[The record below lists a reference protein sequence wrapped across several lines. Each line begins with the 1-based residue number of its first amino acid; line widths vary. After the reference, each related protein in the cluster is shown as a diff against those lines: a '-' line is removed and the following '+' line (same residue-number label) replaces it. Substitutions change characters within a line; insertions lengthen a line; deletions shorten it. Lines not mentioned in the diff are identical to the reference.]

1 MSGDLDI
8 ARMEGDMM
16 AAREAA
22 VGVAGVP
29 MLGLRAVR
37 PGAGGRAWLVALE
50 GPAFLCLDDALDP
63 EPSLTR
69 FRDVAQAGL
78 AAELVDDAV
87 DAAAL
92 RAFRAPADAMAAW
105 AGDMPAAVEALG
117 RAAAAADE
125 LATWREDP
133 RRIIAS
139 LIDLDEAAAIQ
150 ERAHAAYA
158 TFAGLTEP
166 LVERQDSLDP
176 ALLQGLIEVERAA
189 DAAGLGASLGKMLA
203 EAMPGIVEAADEMA
217 RAHVTPLQ

>member
-1 MSGDLDI
+1 MSGGLDI

-105 AGDMPAAVEALG
+105 VADMASAVEALG

-166 LVERQDSLDP
+166 LVERQESLDP
-176 ALLQGLIEVERAA
+176 ALLQALIEVERAA

>member
-8 ARMEGDMM
+8 ARMEGAMM

-105 AGDMPAAVEALG
+105 VGDMPAAVEALG
-117 RAAAAADE
+117 RAATAADE

-139 LIDLDEAAAIQ
+139 LVDLDEAAAIQ

-176 ALLQGLIEVERAA
+176 SLLQALIEVERAA
-189 DAAGLGASLGKMLA
+189 DAAGLGASLGTMLA

-217 RAHVTPLQ
+217 RAHVTPLR

>member
-1 MSGDLDI
+1 M
-8 ARMEGDMM
+8 ARTVER
-16 AAREAA
+16 AR
-22 VGVAGVP
+22 VGA
-29 MLGLRAVR
+29 
-37 PGAGGRAWLVALE
+37 
-50 GPAFLCLDDALDP
+50 D
-63 EPSLTR
+63 
-69 FRDVAQAGL
+69 
-78 AAELVDDAV
+78 
-87 DAAAL
+87 
-92 RAFRAPADAMAAW
+92 DAMAGWVGA
-105 AGDMPAAVEALG
+105 MPAAVEALG
-117 RAAAAADE
+117 RAAAAADD

-176 ALLQGLIEVERAA
+176 ALLQALIEVERAA

>member
-92 RAFRAPADAMAAW
+92 RAFRAPADAMAGW
-105 AGDMPAAVEALG
+105 VGDMPAAVEALG
-117 RAAAAADE
+117 RAAAAADD

-166 LVERQDSLDP
+166 LVERQGSLDP
-176 ALLQGLIEVERAA
+176 ALLQALIEVERAA

>member
-22 VGVAGVP
+22 VGVGGVP

-92 RAFRAPADAMAAW
+92 RAFRAPAGAMAAW
-105 AGDMPAAVEALG
+105 VGDMPAAVEALG

-166 LVERQDSLDP
+166 LVERQDSLEP
-176 ALLQGLIEVERAA
+176 SLLQALIEVERAA

>member
-92 RAFRAPADAMAAW
+92 RAFRAPADAMAGW
-105 AGDMPAAVEALG
+105 VGDMPAAVEALG
-117 RAAAAADE
+117 RAAAAADD

-166 LVERQDSLDP
+166 LVERQDSLEP
-176 ALLQGLIEVERAA
+176 SLLQALIEVERAA

>member
-29 MLGLRAVR
+29 MLGLRPVR

-63 EPSLTR
+63 EPSLAR

-87 DAAAL
+87 DAHAL
-92 RAFRAPADAMAAW
+92 RAVRPSVEAMAAW
-105 AGDMPAAVEALG
+105 ATDLPAAVEALG
-117 RAAAAADE
+117 RAADAADE
-125 LATWREDP
+125 LAAWREDP
-133 RRIIAS
+133 RRVVAS
-139 LIDLDEAAAIQ
+139 LVDIDEAAAVQ

-166 LVERQDSLDP
+166 LVERQDSLDA
-176 ALLQGLIEVERAA
+176 ALLQALVDVERAS

-217 RAHVTPLQ
+217 RAHVTPLR

>member
-37 PGAGGRAWLVALE
+37 PGASGRAWLVALE

-105 AGDMPAAVEALG
+105 VGDMPAAVEALG
-117 RAAAAADE
+117 RAATAADE

-139 LIDLDEAAAIQ
+139 LVDLDEAAAIQ

-176 ALLQGLIEVERAA
+176 SLLQALIEVERAA
-189 DAAGLGASLGKMLA
+189 DAAGLGASLGTMLA

-217 RAHVTPLQ
+217 RAHVTPLR

>member
-37 PGAGGRAWLVALE
+37 PGTGGRAWLVALE

-63 EPSLTR
+63 EPSLAR

-87 DAAAL
+87 DSAAL
-92 RAFRAPADAMAAW
+92 RAFRAPADAMGAW
-105 AGDMPAAVEALG
+105 ADDLPAAVEALG
-117 RAAAAADE
+117 RAADAADA
-125 LATWREDP
+125 LADWRDDP

-139 LIDLDEAAAIQ
+139 LVDLDEAAAIQ

-158 TFAGLTEP
+158 TFAGVTEP
-166 LVERQDSLDP
+166 LVQRQDSLDA
-176 ALLQGLIEVERAA
+176 ALLAALVEVERAA
-189 DAAGLGASLGKMLA
+189 DAAGLGASLGKMIA

-217 RAHVTPLQ
+217 RAHVTPLR

>member
-1 MSGDLDI
+1 MSGGLDI

-37 PGAGGRAWLVALE
+37 PGTGGRAWLVALE

-63 EPSLTR
+63 EPSLAR

-87 DAAAL
+87 DAATL
-92 RAFRAPADAMAAW
+92 RAFRSATEAMGPWAADL
-105 AGDMPAAVEALG
+105 PAAVEALG
-117 RAAAAADE
+117 RSADAADD
-125 LATWREDP
+125 LASWREDP

-139 LIDLDEAAAIQ
+139 LVDLDEASAIQ

-158 TFAGLTEP
+158 TFAGVTEP
-166 LVERQDSLDP
+166 LVERQGSLDP
-176 ALLQGLIEVERAA
+176 ALLQALVEVERAA
-189 DAAGLGASLGKMLA
+189 DAAGLGASLGRMLA
-203 EAMPGIVEAADEMA
+203 EAMPGIIEAADEMA
-217 RAHVTPLQ
+217 RASVTPLR

>member
-29 MLGLRAVR
+29 MLGLRPVR

-63 EPSLTR
+63 EPSLAR

-87 DAAAL
+87 DAHAL
-92 RAFRAPADAMAAW
+92 RAVRPPVEAMAAW
-105 AGDMPAAVEALG
+105 ATDLPAAVEALG
-117 RAAAAADE
+117 RAADAADE
-125 LATWREDP
+125 LAAWREDP
-133 RRIIAS
+133 RRVVAS
-139 LIDLDEAAAIQ
+139 LVDIDEAAAVQ

-166 LVERQDSLDP
+166 LVERQDSLDA
-176 ALLQGLIEVERAA
+176 ALLQALVDVERAS

-217 RAHVTPLQ
+217 RAHVTPLR

>member
-29 MLGLRAVR
+29 MLGLRPVR

-63 EPSLTR
+63 EPSLAR

-87 DAAAL
+87 DAHAL
-92 RAFRAPADAMAAW
+92 RAVRPSVEAMAAW
-105 AGDMPAAVEALG
+105 ATELPAAVEALG
-117 RAAAAADE
+117 RAADAADE
-125 LATWREDP
+125 LAAWREDP
-133 RRIIAS
+133 RRVVAS
-139 LIDLDEAAAIQ
+139 LVDIDEAAAVQ

-166 LVERQDSLDP
+166 LVERQDSLDA
-176 ALLQGLIEVERAA
+176 ALLQALVDVERAS

-217 RAHVTPLQ
+217 RAHVTPLR

>member
-29 MLGLRAVR
+29 MLGLRPVR

-63 EPSLTR
+63 EPSLAR

-87 DAAAL
+87 DAHAL
-92 RAFRAPADAMAAW
+92 RAVRPSVEAMAAW
-105 AGDMPAAVEALG
+105 ASELPAAVEALG
-117 RAAAAADE
+117 RAAGAADE
-125 LATWREDP
+125 LAAWREDP
-133 RRIIAS
+133 RRVVAS
-139 LIDLDEAAAIQ
+139 LVDIDEAATVQ

-166 LVERQDSLDP
+166 LVERQDSLDA
-176 ALLQGLIEVERAA
+176 ALLQALVDVERAS

-217 RAHVTPLQ
+217 RAHVTPLR